1 MTFDVPTELDKPNCY
16 GIQLSFIFRIY
27 MNCRFAKLF
36 RFFPDSWRVECSM
49 SYFDSGVYECPF
61 WQVVLIRIVESA
73 GIVGMAVFVA
83 GAKMC

>member
-1 MTFDVPTELDKPNCY
+1 
-16 GIQLSFIFRIY
+16 
-27 MNCRFAKLF
+27 
-36 RFFPDSWRVECSM
+36 M

-61 WQVVLIRIVESA
+61 WRVVLIRIVESA

>member
-1 MTFDVPTELDKPNCY
+1 
-16 GIQLSFIFRIY
+16 
-27 MNCRFAKLF
+27 
-36 RFFPDSWRVECSM
+36 M

-61 WQVVLIRIVESA
+61 WQVVLIRIVEGA